1 MATSLLL
8 ILAFAAAHPATP
20 LLVAPNTPATPAA
33 TFSMAGSPLLP
44 LAASTLAMQQVIR
57 SAEQLQEIAAP
68 VALLPDPLLA
78 EVLAVSNYPSQVVRA
93 RDFMNANGLTS
104 QARQLGWPQSVVI
117 LTQAPDF
124 LRNLAAH
131 RDWLLALNQ
140 SLRNQPSDLLRAVQM
155 LRERAWN
162 SGALRDVQGMRV
174 LRNAGVIRIEPEDPA
189 VVPIPSYSPSV
200 VFAEEAPAGAITMVG
215 SIPSASFGERIDIDW
230 NAGQLVNG
238 WGGWFQGEVGRD
250 RGGNISASG
259 TTFVLGSR
267 PGYDGTVWRP
277 SGTVVFPGSVSTQGH
292 PLEIT
297 PWIPPVSPSAPLN
310 PLPPVSGVQPLSPV
324 RPATV
329 RGPVQP
335 ASVRGPV
342 QPVRPVAPIP
352 SNIPG
357 VYAPVPFGFDPV
369 AAGWANGGTIFA
381 PGAAGWNTGSRGATS
396 TGWSR

>member
-1 MATSLLL
+1 M
-8 ILAFAAAHPATP
+8 PTP
-20 LLVAPNTPATPAA
+20 HLFVFSLVAVMPAPATPAIDGTVGPVIPMVA
-33 TFSMAGSPLLP
+33 MAVP
-44 LAASTLAMQQVIR
+44 AQQVVR
-57 SAEQLQEIAAP
+57 SSEQLQDIAAP

-104 QARQLGWPQSVVI
+104 QARQLGWPQSVVV

-124 LRNLAAH
+124 LRNLANH

-162 SGALRDVQGMRV
+162 SGALQGVQGMRV
-174 LRNAGVIRIEPEDPA
+174 LRNGGIIRIEPQDPA
-189 VVPIPSYSPSV
+189 VVPIPSYSPAV
-200 VFAEEAPAGAITMVG
+200 VFSSEASPQSITIAG
-215 SIPSASFGERIDIDW
+215 SIPAASFGERIDIDW

-250 RGGNISASG
+250 RAGNVSASG
-259 TTFVLGSR
+259 TTFILGSR

-297 PWIPPVSPSAPLN
+297 PWIPPVSPSAPLM
-310 PLPPVSGVQPLSPV
+310 PMSPVTPVQAQAPV
-324 RPATV
+324 RPVGV
-329 RGPVQP
+329 RAPVQP

-369 AAGWANGGTIFA
+369 AAGWANGGTVFA
-381 PGAAGWNTGSRGATS
+381 PSGGWNAGARGAS
-396 TGWSR
+396 SSGWSR